1 MLRRQRGVSLVELMV
16 GLAISLVL
24 VAAAVAVYARA
35 LQGSATSGNLVQLN
49 QAMRSIMNVME
60 FDIRRAGY
68 SASAAAGTTNNTFS
82 TRSATGTDLYVSST
96 NAPTAVNDCI
106 LYSFDLD
113 SDGAFAANKRE
124 IFGFRYNRATR
135 QVEVLNQS
143 PTATG
148 KVAADWTSQS
158 CADPNLDWQALNLP
172 DTVQV
177 TALSFS
183 TEGSQCLAFSPET
196 YTPNDPATFARWTL
210 TGTNTAAACD
220 LGAGGAPAGTYAAAT
235 GTTFPLA
242 STLKALVEV
251 RQVTVR
257 LVAQHARDTTLTRT
271 LTHTIRV
278 RNDRATT
285 L

>member
-24 VAAAVAVYARA
+24 VAAAVTVYARA
-35 LQGSATSGNLVQLN
+35 IQGSATSGNLVQLN

-68 SASAAAGTTNNTFS
+68 SASAAAGTPNNTFS
-82 TRSATGTDLYVSST
+82 TRSATGTDLYISST
-96 NAPTAVNDCI
+96 NPPTAVNDCI

-113 SDGAFAANKRE
+113 SDGVFAANKRE

-143 PTATG
+143 PTTAG
-148 KVAADWTSQS
+148 KVPADWTSQS
-158 CADPNLDWQALNLP
+158 CADPNLEWQALNLP
-172 DTVQV
+172 DIVQV

-183 TEGSQCLAFSPET
+183 TEGSQCLAFAPET
-196 YTPNDPATFARWTL
+196 FTPSNAATFARWTL
-210 TGTNTAAACD
+210 SGANTAAACD
-220 LGAGGAPAGTYAAAT
+220 LDAGGAPVGTYTAPT

-242 STLKALVEV
+242 STLKARVEV
-251 RQVTVR
+251 RQVLVR
-257 LVAQHARDTTLTRT
+257 LVAQHARDTTLSRT
-271 LTHTIRV
+271 LTHVIRV
-278 RNDRATT
+278 RNDRAV
-285 L
+285 